1 MKRFLIAIALA
12 CVLPASA
19 LAGEVPT
26 GGLVSPP
33 PPGTAQTSSATTPG
47 NIPTGGFVQQLS
59 DEATM
64 DALLAI
70 LGLLA

>member
-1 MKRFLIAIALA
+1 MKRF
-12 CVLPASA
+12 VLTITLTCLVSISA
-19 LAGEVPT
+19 LAGEMPT
-26 GGLVSPP
+26 VGFAPPP
-33 PPGTAQTSSATTPG
+33 PPGTTQTSTVTSPG
-47 NIPTGGFVQQLS
+47 EIPTGGFVQQLS